1 MLRSVPIVRW
11 FINYLGIFVLFFSSF
26 LQQWPWFFY
35 WERLVHSNRI
45 LWNQIF
51 AIWPSRF
58 FFLILHYSYW
68 IRVSGLTCKEH
79 NYTRLLSSSQKTL
92 WSQYHSLLILFFF
105 FFLLSSYVRD
115 GICVSSFRRGFRQWL
130 RPSET
135 NGCDSY
141 LILVEGVTTLD
152 LHFWWPR
159 YLRLIISKEEIRR
172 EKVNKPT
179 KEKNCLSLT
188 HFSINL
194 LFLQFHLRS
203 FVFLFPFF
211 SLLPTRRGRP
221 A

>member
-1 MLRSVPIVRW
+1 MAL
-11 FINYLGIFVLFFSSF
+11 SF
-26 LQQWPWFFY
+26 LPIEFGSFK
-35 WERLVHSNRI
+35 L
-45 LWNQIF
+45 IF
-51 AIWPSRF
+51 MESDYCYMTMAF
-58 FFLILHYSYW
+58 FFLTVILHYSYW
-68 IRVSGLTCKEH
+68 IRVSGLTYKEH

-179 KEKNCLSLT
+179 KEKNSFCHT
-188 HFSINL
+188 
-194 LFLQFHLRS
+194 LFYSS
-203 FVFLFPFF
+203 FIPSVSSAFVCFPFSF
-211 SLLPTRRGRP
+211 FLPASNTTRTTSVIALVP
-221 A
+221 AAGSN